1 MNAGMQAD
9 AYSKLTCLNW
19 GLFAAASIAI
29 CVAAASL
36 ITGSGV
42 RKDAA
47 QNVRMAVN
55 FEHLGVVSNNLDS
68 PYRPSMYREPSPIL
82 VDAVGVAFTDRILG
96 PAAFSAYLDGKRV
109 RFIKLQN
116 VFWILLL
123 WLSVFAATHTLTKS
137 FYLAMG
143 AGIIAVVPFLSG
155 TKVEGVNGLYTELP
169 GAALLCAAA
178 FALAVAATDGKTWKF
193 ALAGASFGCLVLTKA
208 SFLYVC
214 ACLFVLLAA
223 MSLRRRDERRKHL
236 LQLVLLAASFLAIV
250 LPWIGRNVHTFGE
263 AQVSERGGLAVYT
276 RALMNEM
283 SPTEFRGTF
292 YVWARPKVQPFMG
305 SMLGFTEAD
314 LRPGGRL
321 QRLNTDADSKSFNSD
336 LAAELEGR
344 PQDAVTFYRRG
355 RAERERLETIFQREG
370 VLDPDVA
377 SDRALTAKGMAMV
390 ESAPLRDLALT
401 VPLLWRSA
409 LLVFPIF
416 LLGLGYALWT
426 GSERLLL
433 YAFPGFAYLCFYAV
447 ITPFEP
453 RPAVIARALAIVAVA
468 PVIQRL
474 ARACREAVRLEI
486 YRTPY

>member
-1 MNAGMQAD
+1 MNAGMQRD
-9 AYSKLTCLNW
+9 AFSKLTRLKW
-19 GLFAAASIAI
+19 FLFAAVSIAI
-29 CVAAASL
+29 CVYAASL
-36 ITGSGV
+36 ITGSAL

-55 FEHLGVVSNNLDS
+55 LEHLGVVSNNRES

-82 VDAVGVAFTDRILG
+82 VGAVGVAFTDRMLG
-96 PAAFSAYLDGKRV
+96 PAAFGAYLDGERA

-116 VFWILLL
+116 VSWILLL
-123 WLSVFAATHTLTKS
+123 WLSVFAATHALAKS

-143 AGIIAVVPFLSG
+143 TGIVAVVPFLSG
-155 TKVEGVNGLYTELP
+155 TKVEGVNNLYTELP

-178 FALAVAATDGKTWKF
+178 FALAVAVADGKPWKF

-214 ACLFVLLAA
+214 ACLFLLLAA
-223 MSLRRRDERRKHL
+223 VSLRRRDERPKHL
-236 LQLVLLAASFLAIV
+236 LQLVLLVATFLAIV
-250 LPWIGRNVHTFGE
+250 LPWIGRNAHTFGE
-263 AQVSERGGLAVYT
+263 AQISERGGLAIYT

-283 SPTEFRGTF
+283 SPTEYRGTF
-292 YVWARPKVQPFMG
+292 YVWARPKIQPFLG

-321 QRLNTDADSKSFNSD
+321 QRLNTDAGSEIYNSD
-336 LAAELEGR
+336 LTAELEGR

-355 RAERERLETIFQREG
+355 RAERERLDTLFQREG
-370 VLDPDVA
+370 MRDPDVA
-377 SDRALTAKGMAMV
+377 SDRALTVKGMAMV
-390 ESAPLRDLALT
+390 KSAPLRDLALT

-409 LLVFPIF
+409 LLVFPISF
-416 LLGLGYALWT
+416 LGLGYALWT
-426 GSERLLL
+426 RSERLLL
-433 YAFPGFAYLCFYAV
+433 YAFPGFAYLCFYALV
-447 ITPFEP
+447 TPFEP

-474 ARACREAVRLEI
+474 CARLSRGTHA
-486 YRTPY
+486 